1 MKQSLLS
8 TIRLR
13 HFTLCFLTLLMT
25 FSLIA
30 QEEETPVFKAVKAN
44 NLKEVKRLVESGA
57 DFQTGDMWHVEP
69 VELAV
74 SNYYKDIALYLLQKG
89 ATGRNGFYD
98 ACEKNDLSWIEI
110 LRDYGFTDSEAVLAA
125 SEYGHLNVVKFLVQE
140 GFSVNVSKNGN
151 RDCFVNITFRPLRQL

>member
-74 SNYYKDIALYLLQKG
+74 SNYYKRERQAV
-89 ATGRNGFYD
+89 T
-98 ACEKNDLSWIEI
+98 DLTMLARKMIFHGSKSCAIMVSQIPKQCWQPVN
-110 LRDYGFTDSEAVLAA
+110 TD
-125 SEYGHLNVVKFLVQE
+125 
-140 GFSVNVSKNGN
+140 
-151 RDCFVNITFRPLRQL
+151 T